1 MAGTS
6 AAAASSSTVTDDY
19 QKIKNADRSKYRS
32 LPVMTK
38 YEFDQ
43 VIGLRTMHLSK
54 GAIPLVDIPE
64 DFKIQT
70 NMELRD
76 IALRE
81 LADGKLPY
89 TIKRM
94 MPNGK
99 PEYWDVKDLS
109 LVAVQHMM
117 R

>member
-1 MAGTS
+1 M
-6 AAAASSSTVTDDY
+6 SSTVSSIADDY

-32 LPVMTK
+32 LPLMTK

-64 DFKIQT
+64 DFKIKR

-76 IALRE
+76 IALQE
-81 LADGKLPY
+81 LAEGKLPY

-109 LVAVQHMM
+109 LVAVTHMM

>member
-1 MAGTS
+1 MTSSAPTTS
-6 AAAASSSTVTDDY
+6 ASVVDDY

-32 LPVMTK
+32 LPLMTK
-38 YEFDQ
+38 YEFNQ

-64 DFKIQT
+64 DYKVQT

-81 LADGKLPY
+81 LNEGNLPY
-89 TIKRM
+89 IIKRT

-99 PEYWDVKDLS
+99 LEYWDVRDMS
-109 LVAVQHMM
+109 LVAVTHLM